1 MTPLR
6 FPIAAACLAL
16 GVSQLAFAQDV
27 TITPL
32 GVVDGEFC
40 VGDRALLFE
49 DPTGVRVLIAPGRT
63 VNGSGD
69 ARLPSASASDG
80 GVHVVLIDHPHTDH
94 IGDVRHTNCAGTTT
108 AAFAFPSSGNAP
120 EIAARHNSVVAVGGE
135 MSSFFAQKIKDVTG
149 GALAPSCPVVVSG
162 LDNNITVPRTSAC
175 VQTLRGGTVQI
186 VKSGQT
192 AGVRVTTIPAFH
204 ASGAAPIHVDQND
217 DVPGVAPGLTGY
229 MGSET
234 GYIMQFSNGLTVLWT
249 GDSGLIGDWA
259 TQSAFYRPNLAVVH
273 ADGLFTMAP
282 REGAFAVNFLI
293 RPRTVIPE
301 HMNQVSTSG
310 GQVVANTRLD
320 FFIQNVHQAKVM
332 LPLSG
337 RKIFCNGQGDCR
349 N

>member
-1 MTPLR
+1 MRFQLR
-6 FPIAAACLAL
+6 IAALFVPLSAL
-16 GVSQLAFAQDV
+16 LPAAAQDV

-32 GVVDGEFC
+32 GAVEGEFC
-40 VGDRALLFE
+40 VGDRALLLE
-49 DPTGVRVLIAPGRT
+49 DPSGVRVLIAPGRT

-69 ARLPSASASDG
+69 ARLPSATGPNG
-80 GVHVVLIDHPHTDH
+80 GVHVLLIDHPHTDH

-108 AAFAFPSSGNAP
+108 AAFAFPASGNAP

-135 MSSFFAQKIKDVTG
+135 MSSWFAQKIKDVTG
-149 GALAPSCPVVVSG
+149 GGLAPSCPVVVSG

-186 VKSGQT
+186 VMTGQT
-192 AGVRVTTIPAFH
+192 KGVKVTTIPAFH
-204 ASGAAPIHVDQND
+204 AAGASPIHVDQND

-234 GYIMQFSNGLTVLWT
+234 GYVIQFSNGLNVLWT

-259 TQSAFYRPNLAVVH
+259 TQSAFYRPQLAVVH

-282 REGAFAVNFLI
+282 KEGAFAVNFLI

-301 HMNQVSTSG
+301 HFNQVSTTNG
-310 GQVVANTRLD
+310 VVNANTRLD
-320 FFIQNVHQAKVM
+320 FFMKEIKSANVMV
-332 LPLSG
+332 PISG
-337 RKIFCNGQGDCR
+337 RKIFCDGLGNCR